1 MTGIKADLITAP
13 DESNL
18 DGEWVVS
25 SPVVIEGFD
34 MLESFLT
41 KFGEVDELY
50 NINQAIRA
58 FLGQEN

>member
-1 MTGIKADLITAP
+1 MSDIKADLITAP

-41 KFGEVDELY
+41 KFGEVDEFF
-50 NINQAIRA
+50 NINQAIKA
-58 FLGQEN
+58 FILDPD